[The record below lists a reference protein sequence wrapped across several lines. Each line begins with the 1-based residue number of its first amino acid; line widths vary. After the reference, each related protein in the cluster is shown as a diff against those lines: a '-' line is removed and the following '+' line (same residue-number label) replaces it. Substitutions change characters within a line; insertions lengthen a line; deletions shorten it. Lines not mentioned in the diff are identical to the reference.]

1 MNQGIYRR
9 ISIKSQECLTWG
21 VGGGAVDRVKR
32 KDFKDCGVGG
42 GSGGEGRM
50 APHSTVSIN
59 GAWDRV
65 FIFL

>member
-1 MNQGIYRR
+1 MPDLG
-9 ISIKSQECLTWG
+9 SG
-21 VGGGAVDRVKR
+21 GGGAVDRVKR